1 MYVFTLVISYS
12 SSLFH
17 SSSLSFHHPPTSLLI
32 LHPSIERSDLLSLL
46 EKKSVVTD
54 IASLSRRRRGDGL
67 IQKPARETEMDLFK
81 IQQERERGLIQK
93 PARETE
99 LELFKNQQVTHLGLS
114 EDRAMSVSA
123 PLKRV
128 VRAEMDREGQ
138 TTREATR
145 RTQQRLGGRHTRRR
159 DVLVDTHR
167 LKDVVLVY
175 AYLVEGLLRRRKRR
189 RNERED
195 EEVLEWACS

>member
-1 MYVFTLVISYS
+1 
-12 SSLFH
+12 
-17 SSSLSFHHPPTSLLI
+17 
-32 LHPSIERSDLLSLL
+32 
-46 EKKSVVTD
+46 
-54 IASLSRRRRGDGL
+54 
-67 IQKPARETEMDLFK
+67 MD
-81 IQQERERGLIQK
+81 
-93 PARETE
+93 
-99 LELFKNQQVTHLGLS
+99 LFKNQQVTHLGLS

>member
-1 MYVFTLVISYS
+1 
-12 SSLFH
+12 
-17 SSSLSFHHPPTSLLI
+17 
-32 LHPSIERSDLLSLL
+32 
-46 EKKSVVTD
+46 
-54 IASLSRRRRGDGL
+54 
-67 IQKPARETEMDLFK
+67 MDLFK
-81 IQQERERGLIQK
+81 IQQETELDLFKNQQ
-93 PARETE
+93 ETE
-99 LELFKNQQVTHLGLS
+99 MDLFKNQQEREDLFKNQQVTHLGLS

>member
-1 MYVFTLVISYS
+1 
-12 SSLFH
+12 
-17 SSSLSFHHPPTSLLI
+17 
-32 LHPSIERSDLLSLL
+32 
-46 EKKSVVTD
+46 
-54 IASLSRRRRGDGL
+54 
-67 IQKPARETEMDLFK
+67 MDLFK
-81 IQQERERGLIQK
+81 NQQERED
-93 PARETE
+93 
-99 LELFKNQQVTHLGLS
+99 LFKNQQVTHLGLS

>member
-1 MYVFTLVISYS
+1 MD
-12 SSLFH
+12 LFKNQQ
-17 SSSLSFHHPPTSLLI
+17 
-32 LHPSIERSDLLSLL
+32 EREMDLFKNQQ
-46 EKKSVVTD
+46 ET
-54 IASLSRRRRGDGL
+54 DGL
-67 IQKPARETEMDLFK
+67 IQKPARE
-81 IQQERERGLIQK
+81 REGLIQN
-93 PARETE
+93 PASHSFRAP
-99 LELFKNQQVTHLGLS
+99 GR
-114 EDRAMSVSA
+114 DRAMSVSA